1 LGAPPI
7 EEVSLGEFLEEAG
20 AYARRIPLEGT
31 IETTFRCNLNC
42 VHCYVNEPASAR
54 AVREQE
60 LSLERLKE
68 LIDEIVDEGCLDLL
82 FTGGEVLLR
91 PDFPEL
97 YLHAVSRGLR
107 VSIYT
112 NGTLVT
118 ERVAEL
124 FAAHP
129 PALVEITLYGMTRET
144 YERVTRVAGSF
155 DRCLE
160 GIRRLHERGLPLK
173 LKTMVLTW
181 NEHEVAAMREFARSL
196 GVAFRHDSLLNP
208 RVDCGAHRDPGL
220 QVSPERAVAVD
231 LEDPVRRTAYQES
244 YRRLSEAEPDPHQ
257 GENVYACGAGQIGFT
272 VDPYGHLQLC
282 QLSRRRSFDLKDDS
296 FARGWHE
303 FFPAL
308 RARKWQSNAVCRR
321 CDLRPVCGSC
331 PGAAEM
337 ETGDIEGVVPQ
348 FCEITH
354 LRTYA
359 LLGEASGHRQDAS
372 CCLGE
377 GSRAKGTV
385 TATAGGCGSCAAPP
399 TETPLLQI
407 QRRRPEGA
415 RARGASLP
423 R

>member
-1 LGAPPI
+1 VDAPPI

-42 VHCYVNEPASAR
+42 VHCYVNEPASER
-54 AVREQE
+54 AVRERE
-60 LSLERLKE
+60 LDLPRLKE

-82 FTGGEVLLR
+82 LTGGEVLLR

-118 ERVAEL
+118 DRIAEL
-124 FAAHP
+124 FADHP
-129 PALVEITLYGMTRET
+129 PAVVEITLYGMTRET
-144 YERVTRVAGSF
+144 YERVTRVEGSF
-155 DRCLE
+155 DRCLA
-160 GIRRLHERGLPLK
+160 GIRRLHERGLPVK
-173 LKTMVLTW
+173 LKTMVLAW

-220 QVSPERAVAVD
+220 QVSAERAVAVD
-231 LEDPVRRTAYQES
+231 LEDPARRSAYQES

-272 VDPYGHLQLC
+272 VDPYGRLQLC
-282 QLSRRRSFDLKDDS
+282 QLSRRRSFDLREDR

-337 ETGDIEGVVPQ
+337 ETGDIEGLVPQ

-359 LLGEASGHRQDAS
+359 LLGEASGHRRDAS
-372 CCLGE
+372 CCLG
-377 GSRAKGTV
+377 GRSGTSRTV
-385 TATAGGCGSCAAPP
+385 AVTAGGCGSCAAPSA
-399 TETPLLQI
+399 EAPLLQI
-407 QRRRPEGA
+407 QRRRPEDP
-415 RARGASLP
+415 RAGGASLP